1 MSVSNLSKEF
11 FKLIDERIGPF
22 DRPFQFRPFPFDAG
36 GSLNFL
42 TVGAKSG
49 EPFTTYISWDLFGHE
64 KQKHGKLGRY
74 ELLAVCDDENWC
86 IDVLTQIGRQGLD
99 AVIESGDTFDI
110 GPLVKPDAA
119 LQGVIFEDAF
129 QTKLRCWVLSKPC
142 GLLRCI
148 GVTRPELN
156 FSRKHG
162 VPALIEPLK
171 LADIYPKT
179 MVQRQGSVDL
189 AA

>member
-1 MSVSNLSKEF
+1 
-11 FKLIDERIGPF
+11 
-22 DRPFQFRPFPFDAG
+22 
-36 GSLNFL
+36 
-42 TVGAKSG
+42 
-49 EPFTTYISWDLFGHE
+49 
-64 KQKHGKLGRY
+64 
-74 ELLAVCDDENWC
+74 
-86 IDVLTQIGRQGLD
+86 
-99 AVIESGDTFDI
+99 
-110 GPLVKPDAA
+110 VKPDAA

-162 VPALIEPLK
+162 VPALIERLK